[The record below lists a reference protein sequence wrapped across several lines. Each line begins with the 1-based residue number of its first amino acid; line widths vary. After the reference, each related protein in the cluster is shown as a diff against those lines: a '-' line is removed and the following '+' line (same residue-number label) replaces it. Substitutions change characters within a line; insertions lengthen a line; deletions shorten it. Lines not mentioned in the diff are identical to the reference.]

1 MPEGGVRWRCRGHTI
16 RFGPRPL
23 IMGILNVTPDSFSD
37 GGRFAAAPEAIRHGL
52 ALAQDGADII
62 DVGGESTRPGA
73 VSMPPDEE
81 LARVLPV
88 IEGLARGLGGGQ
100 PPLISVDTRKA
111 MVAERALAVGA
122 AIVNDVSALT
132 ADAGMPAVVRRYGAG
147 VVLMHM
153 RGDPATMQQEPR
165 YDDVVRE
172 VDDYLARRVAE
183 LVAQGVDPETL
194 AVDPG
199 IGFGKT
205 LDHNLQLLARLDV
218 LVRRGRPVVVG
229 LSRKSF
235 LGRLT
240 GRETGDR
247 LAGSLTGLVVA
258 ALNGARILR
267 VHDVKESVDAVK
279 VLAALSGENRT
290 WHG

>member
-1 MPEGGVRWRCRGHTI
+1 
-16 RFGPRPL
+16 
-23 IMGILNVTPDSFSD
+23 MGILNVTPDSFSD